1 MMSNVVRVFLII
13 GGLDL
18 GIIGVESLLKV
29 NNNLDVISL
38 FKAFHPLLP
47 AIIYS
52 IIGLAAIYSMFRR
65 Y

>member
-1 MMSNVVRVFLII
+1 MSSVAKVLLII

-29 NNNLDVISL
+29 NKNLDVISL

-52 IIGLAAIYSMFRR
+52 IIGIAAIYSMFKR

>member
-1 MMSNVVRVFLII
+1 MNRVAKVFLII
-13 GGLDL
+13 GGIDL
-18 GIIGVESLLKV
+18 GVIGIQGLLKV

-47 AIIYS
+47 AVIYCV
-52 IIGLAAIYSMFRR
+52 IGAAAIYSMFRR

>member
-1 MMSNVVRVFLII
+1 MSSVARVLLII
-13 GGLDL
+13 GGVDL
-18 GIIGVESLLKV
+18 GIIGMESLLKV

-47 AIIYS
+47 AIIYC
-52 IIGLAAIYSMFRR
+52 IIGAAAIYSMFKR

>member
-1 MMSNVVRVFLII
+1 MSSVARVLLII

-18 GIIGVESLLKV
+18 GIIGIENLLKL
-29 NNNLDVISL
+29 NKNLDVISL